1 MVHFDS
7 LLIFPCPS
15 SLPQSSPA
23 SSSDPLYRHRDPR
36 HAVILAALQNPLTVA
51 PLLPPWH
58 APRGERVLLV
68 LCLLPLPLPP
78 HVPHSL
84 HNRTK
89 YMEFGLVNLAL
100 KVFNE
105 MPENNSVSYNTGLEQ
120 HEQRRFEFH
129 EEPNDL
135 CQFSDLKSNDSRVEL
150 SAEAAL
156 QAKPKRYMK
165 QTSKFVGEEG
175 ASHNIGGH
183 TNNDDLGKIV
193 DMPDFQESEDAD
205 WTRTQDLIK
214 TGDREDV
221 ELVSCNTK
229 GFIVSFGSLV
239 GFLPYHNLASK
250 WKFLAFESWL
260 KQKGIDPSIY
270 KQNSGTITSF
280 DAEIKNLSSDS
291 PPSLE
296 IDGKVEDRISP
307 DMKLED
313 LLRIYDQEKLK
324 FLSSFVG

>member
-15 SLPQSSPA
+15 SLPRSSPA

-89 YMEFGLVNLAL
+89 YMEFG
-100 KVFNE
+100 
-105 MPENNSVSYNTGLEQ
+105 
-120 HEQRRFEFH
+120 
-129 EEPNDL
+129 
-135 CQFSDLKSNDSRVEL
+135 
-150 SAEAAL
+150 
-156 QAKPKRYMK
+156 YMK

-260 KQKGIDPSIY
+260 KQKGLDPSIY